1 MDLEPTIT
9 VSLSPKQIRKAANK
23 VRYACPDATVHELA
37 KEMVEHK
44 KNKVKRF
51 TASRAKF
58 TDTGL
63 EVRDFKAAVSMR
75 FMVGDEEYIVLVTGD
90 LINFSRDCYETAR
103 KVLEI
108 ANES

>member
-9 VSLSPKQIRKAANK
+9 VSLSPKQVQKAANK
-23 VRYACPDATVHELA
+23 VRYSCPDATVHEVALG
-37 KEMVEHK
+37 MIEHK
-44 KNKVKRF
+44 MKSVKRF

-58 TDTGL
+58 LDTGL

-75 FMVGDEEYIVLVTGD
+75 FTVGDEVYIVLVTGD

-103 KVLEI
+103 KVLEV
-108 ANES
+108 ASEK